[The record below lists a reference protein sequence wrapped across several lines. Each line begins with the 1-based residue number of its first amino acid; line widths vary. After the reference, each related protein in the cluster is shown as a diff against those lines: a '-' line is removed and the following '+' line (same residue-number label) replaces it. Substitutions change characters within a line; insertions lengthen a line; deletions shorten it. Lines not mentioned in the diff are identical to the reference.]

1 MLGWTAV
8 LLSRHPDQR
17 ALLRADPALIPNA
30 IEEILRY
37 EAPSP
42 VQGRWV
48 GHDVEIH
55 GTTVPAGSRVLFLN
69 GSGDRDERHFDD
81 PDRFDVRRT
90 IDRHLAFGYGAHFC
104 IGSALARL
112 EGRVAL
118 EQTLRRFG
126 DWHVDESEVTW
137 VHTSTV
143 RGYHHVP
150 IHL

>member
-1 MLGWTAV
+1 
-8 LLSRHPDQR
+8 
-17 ALLRADPALIPNA
+17 LRADRSLIPGA
-30 IEEILRY
+30 VEEILRY

-48 GHDVEIH
+48 EHPVEIH
-55 GTTVPAGSRVLFLN
+55 GTTIPARSRVLFLN

-81 PDRFDVRRT
+81 PDRFDVRRK

-118 EQTLRRFG
+118 EQTLERFG
-126 DWHVDESEVTW
+126 DWHVDESEVDW